1 MPVDGA
7 LTMYR
12 AANPKV
18 VTLLAQPVVAGQR
31 SSRSD
36 ITSKWWDK
44 VPGVGGAIG
53 LARGLK
59 RRLRS

>member
-1 MPVDGA
+1 
-7 LTMYR
+7 MYR